1 MEGERER
8 EGEIEGDGDGVGEG
22 ERGKEATL
30 LEDLKSK
37 LADLDRAIG
46 DGPLLLGEEMSE
58 QDCRLAPFLFH
69 INSA

>member
-58 QDCRLAPFLFH
+58 QDCRLAPLLFH